1 MTTPRA
7 DGGDWSHWRVPIGP
21 FDPAWTLGST
31 KATGGNKTIN
41 NVMYV
46 DPTFHQIM
54 NWMSP
59 AKYRGAFH
67 WLVSNTT
74 VKDQADHFIAE
85 MRRYTGTQH
94 LPAGLFVQL
103 DWETTP
109 NITVPTSDMAIEWAD
124 RVEQE
129 YNRECVITYSS
140 DWLPDSTLDADS
152 RAEFDEWRNVMPDAP
167 LWFANYRTGDGPND
181 GWAECAKYG
190 ASLWQWTSTYSH
202 PSFTAGI
209 DMNYVF
215 NYGTLDRITNQKAV
229 QPMKAYRLYDSRQH
243 KPLAAGEVRT
253 VPVMASWV
261 LVNIAVV
268 DPADSGYLVAW
279 SGSTTNTSN
288 VNFKEGV
295 TISNLAKVFLEG
307 GNLELQATAACHVI
321 VDVQDA
327 G

>member
-1 MTTPRA
+1 MDSDHPPHVELGGHRVTTPRA

-31 KATGGNKTIN
+31 KATGGNKTTN
-41 NVMYV
+41 GAMYV

-85 MRRYTGTQH
+85 MRRYTGTKH

-140 DWLPDSTLDADS
+140 DWLPDSTLDTDS

-167 LWFANYRTGDGPND
+167 LWFANYRTGSGPND
-181 GWAECAKYG
+181 GWAECTKYG
-190 ASLWQWTSTYSH
+190 AAVWQWTSEYVH
-202 PSFTAGI
+202 PSFTDGI
-209 DMNYVF
+209 DMNMVLDAA
-215 NYGTLDRITNQKAV
+215 TLDRITNQTEEDDMSA
-229 QPMKAYRLYDSRQH
+229 SRIWNHPKYHNQWLVGPSTVH
-243 KPLAAGEVRT
+243 LSPQLAASYAADG
-253 VPVMASWV
+253 VPFISEAHDQTLKCV
-261 LVNIAVV
+261 LFQTGLTT
-268 DPADSGYLVAW
+268 ADLVPKA
-279 SGSTTNTSN
+279 
-288 VNFKEGV
+288 
-295 TISNLAKVFLEG
+295 
-307 GNLELQATAACHVI
+307 
-321 VDVQDA
+321 
-327 G
+327 